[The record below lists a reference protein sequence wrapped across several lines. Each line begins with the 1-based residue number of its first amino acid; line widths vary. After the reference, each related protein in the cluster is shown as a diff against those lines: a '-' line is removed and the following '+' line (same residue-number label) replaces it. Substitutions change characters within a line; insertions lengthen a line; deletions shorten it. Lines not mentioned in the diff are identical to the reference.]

1 MIPKK
6 SQDASAVTS
15 TCEETN
21 PNQDSF
27 QKPLNVH
34 HYNASNCKSVESNL
48 EDLSFSAPCNDRT
61 PKVHINEKLQQNMQR
76 VQNHADMCRAELLA
90 LGKEKV
96 QLQKEDK
103 LTPLSLAQSENKEQ
117 TMEFPVKRRAS
128 TPVMDEM
135 ESNSGLDNS
144 WDLSDDGDC
153 KVSDHFEKR
162 EYMLHENHVLK
173 DKNAKLSPGKGTV
186 KNQNQEMD
194 KKYFENIKI
203 VKEKNEHLHKT
214 IKHNEDILTKTIF
227 QHNEQL
233 NLPTAEITKLN
244 LKLENE
250 KRNRERLETE
260 VKLYKSRLATVKQDH
275 ERCQKSKRDLQ
286 LAFEREKDEWF
297 CLQDKINFDISSLK
311 DDNDILCQEISKVEN
326 KFSRLE
332 IELNQARDDLREK
345 TLVLEG
351 VQRDI
356 TQTQCQ
362 RKEIE
367 HLCKKKKDK
376 LQQIIENQRSLEE
389 ELSHL
394 QSENKLLRQQL
405 DDAHN
410 KAGDEE
416 MTVINTQDQ
425 FQDIIKGLQ
434 TKNEQQRLIL
444 NERNKEL
451 KNECIHF
458 KQQIHEYENAKTER
472 DAFVSQ
478 LQQELADTLRKQ
490 CVLEALLQIYFE
502 RR

>member
-1 MIPKK
+1 M
-6 SQDASAVTS
+6 
-15 TCEETN
+15 
-21 PNQDSF
+21 
-27 QKPLNVH
+27 
-34 HYNASNCKSVESNL
+34 
-48 EDLSFSAPCNDRT
+48 
-61 PKVHINEKLQQNMQR
+61 
-76 VQNHADMCRAELLA
+76 
-90 LGKEKV
+90 G
-96 QLQKEDK
+96 
-103 LTPLSLAQSENKEQ
+103 
-117 TMEFPVKRRAS
+117 
-128 TPVMDEM
+128 
-135 ESNSGLDNS
+135 
-144 WDLSDDGDC
+144 
-153 KVSDHFEKR
+153 
-162 EYMLHENHVLK
+162 
-173 DKNAKLSPGKGTV
+173 
-186 KNQNQEMD
+186 
-194 KKYFENIKI
+194 
-203 VKEKNEHLHKT
+203 
-214 IKHNEDILTKTIF
+214 
-227 QHNEQL
+227 
-233 NLPTAEITKLN
+233 
-244 LKLENE
+244 
-250 KRNRERLETE
+250 
-260 VKLYKSRLATVKQDH
+260 DH

-458 KQQIHEYENAKTER
+458 KQKIHEYENAKTER